1 MARETGKIAFYNHN
15 RGFGFIAPDS
25 GGKDVFVH
33 VRTLEQAGIDES
45 TIAEGDR
52 LEYEIIADRDG
63 KLQATRVSLA

>member
-15 RGFGFIAPDS
+15 RGFGFIAPDR